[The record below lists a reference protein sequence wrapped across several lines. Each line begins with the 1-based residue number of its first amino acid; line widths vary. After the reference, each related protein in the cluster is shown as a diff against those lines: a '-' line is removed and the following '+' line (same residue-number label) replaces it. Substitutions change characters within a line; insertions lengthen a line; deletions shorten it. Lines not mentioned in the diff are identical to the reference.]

1 MRGRYPGSSY
11 PRLEKI
17 KIIILN
23 YLVMMS
29 KWCYFDTTTEDKK
42 ETMKKAKLR
51 KFTLRD
57 KTGILKTAEDV
68 IKLMKVPVS
77 LNTYILEAINEKN
90 SKTK

>member
-1 MRGRYPGSSY
+1 
-11 PRLEKI
+11 
-17 KIIILN
+17 
-23 YLVMMS
+23 
-29 KWCYFDTTTEDKK
+29 
-42 ETMKKAKLR
+42 MKKAKLR